1 MKKLEIC
8 SNTTFSSTRDYPE
21 SRLRGEGPGSAVPLW
36 RAVAAML
43 VTAVLFAALHDRWA
57 EAFGAGLAFS
67 LLARRSGQIADAVT
81 AHALAN
87 LIVFDVAAVTGNLAI
102 I

>member
-1 MKKLEIC
+1 MF
-8 SNTTFSSTRDYPE
+8 SNTRDYLE

-43 VTAVLFAALHDRWA
+43 VTAALFAALHNRWA
-57 EAFGAGLAFS
+57 EAFVAGLAFS
-67 LLARRSGQIADAVT
+67 LLARRSGQIADAVA

-87 LIVFDVAAVTGNLAI
+87 PIVFAMAAATGNLAAI
-102 I
+102 